1 MFLCYLFFSCI
12 YVCMS
17 IEILGHAN
25 RKYLHHRN
33 KQTRAYKYR
42 DTSIDTYEL
51 AKLDHTSRLY
61 SNFKGLKENN
71 SNWIILCLC
80 LCVSMHKLVSMLT
93 FIDFYARWNLAM
105 NQLYPMFKFG
115 KKNNNGSTFL
125 CSCSYISM
133 LAFVCFYAQKNY
145 HIES

>member
-1 MFLCYLFFSCI
+1 
-12 YVCMS
+12 MS

-25 RKYLHHRN
+25 RKYLEHRN
-33 KQTRAYKYR
+33 IRTRAYKYR

-80 LCVSMHKLVSMLT
+80 LCVSIHKLVSMLT
-93 FIDFYARWNLAM
+93 FIDFYAWWNLAM
-105 NQLYPMFKFG
+105 NQSYPMFKFG
-115 KKNNNGSTFL
+115 KKTIMVQHFYARVHTFI
-125 CSCSYISM
+125 CSLSYVSM
-133 LAFVCFYAQKNY
+133 LKKLSYW
-145 HIES
+145 IIGLSL